1 MSSNIFS
8 IGVSG
13 LNAAQTAL
21 SVTGNNIA
29 NVSTPGYNV
38 QYITQAG
45 RTPQYQGFGFLGQ
58 GVDVTNVLRTYDK
71 FLSGQV
77 QTAQTNSSYYSTQVK
92 QLNQINNLMASTD
105 VSILPALQD
114 FFGAMQ
120 TLSQQPDAI
129 PSRQTVLNMA
139 QALSTK
145 FATVDG
151 QLQQLQSGAN
161 GQIKSTVD
169 SINSLA
175 SQIASLNTE
184 IAALTG
190 GNQLSAQPNTLM
202 DQRDQAMLELNKLVS
217 AKAVPQADGT
227 YSVYVGNG
235 QTLVTGGQT
244 NTLATQ
250 PLPSDPTTLQL
261 VFNNPNGTVT
271 AIPNNLMSGG
281 QLGGLL
287 NFRDGPLLQARQQL
301 GTMAINFS
309 ASINY
314 QNQLGV
320 DNTGA
325 AGLPIFNDL
334 SSYASNPQNAAS
346 NLQVLMGDPNKLAT
360 ASNMVST
367 GGAGGNGVTMSGVWA
382 TLPGGYAGSI
392 NSVPPVFPGTGTH
405 PSIGMTGMTITAAGT
420 PATMTAT
427 IAGPNGGGP
436 YNVVPVG
443 GGASNSFKL
452 QTTAVPPV
460 DVGVSFQ
467 LSGAPINGQT
477 FTVGPAPAGTKPPPG
492 DNTNLREL
500 LAQQNLKLMGNQSY
514 GSYYST
520 LVASVGNQTNTA
532 QLQSAAMQNT
542 LKQTTESLSNVSGV
556 SLDQEAA
563 NLIKYQQSYQACSK
577 VIQVAQTT
585 FSSILNLMG

>member
-1 MSSNIFS
+1 M
-8 IGVSG
+8 
-13 LNAAQTAL
+13 
-21 SVTGNNIA
+21 
-29 NVSTPGYNV
+29 
-38 QYITQAG
+38 
-45 RTPQYQGFGFLGQ
+45 
-58 GVDVTNVLRTYDK
+58 DVTNVLRTYDK

-77 QTAQTNSSYYSTQVK
+77 QTAQTNSSSYYSTQVK

-105 VSILPALQD
+105 VSIIPALQD

-120 TLSQQPDAI
+120 TLSQQPDAL

-145 FATVDG
+145 FATIDG

-169 SINSLA
+169 SINALA

-227 YSVYVGNG
+227 YSVYIGNG

-271 AIPNNLMSGG
+271 AIPNNLVSGG

-301 GTMAINFS
+301 GTMAINFA

-320 DNTGA
+320 DNTGG
-325 AGLPIFNDL
+325 AGQPIFNDL

-382 TLPGGYAGSI
+382 TLPGGYAGSL

-405 PSIGMTGMTITAAGT
+405 PSIGMTGMTITARHSGDDDSHHRRPQRRRT
-420 PATMTAT
+420 LQC
-427 IAGPNGGGP
+427 GSGGRRGQQQLQVAD
-436 YNVVPVG
+436 N
-443 GGASNSFKL
+443 GGAS
-452 QTTAVPPV
+452 
-460 DVGVSFQ
+460 GGRGRQ
-467 LSGAPINGQT
+467 LSAVRRADQRPDFYRGA
-477 FTVGPAPAGTKPPPG
+477 GPG
-492 DNTNLREL
+492 R
-500 LAQQNLKLMGNQSY
+500 
-514 GSYYST
+514 
-520 LVASVGNQTNTA
+520 
-532 QLQSAAMQNT
+532 
-542 LKQTTESLSNVSGV
+542 
-556 SLDQEAA
+556 
-563 NLIKYQQSYQACSK
+563 YQAASGR
-577 VIQVAQTT
+577 QHQFARVA
-585 FSSILNLMG
+585 GAAEP